1 MDKYFNGK
9 KRKEKEETSENLT
22 IEEQQNQNDIDNDHV
37 DEQKENKEI
46 IEPENMD
53 ESKQN
58 DENHVQHEDLNQEN
72 CFSLNFNDPGNWKDI
87 HIDQKIRNFLVEV
100 GPKRVDD
107 IFFPRDNKG
116 RHFESSQYKR
126 LMANGQTTDRR
137 WLVYSISLDKIFCF
151 CCKLFKTEKMD
162 KNIGQL
168 GNDGYNDWHNMHRRL
183 THHEVSKEHIGCM
196 ISWMELENRL
206 QTKHTIDESIQLSI
220 NKEREHWRQV
230 LTRIIA
236 IVKRLAKN
244 TLAFRG
250 DCEQLYVEDNGLF
263 LQMIEMVAEFDPIM
277 EEHIRRAQA
286 REIQYT
292 YLGPKIQNELIQ
304 MLAGEVRS
312 AIVTKVKHAKY
323 FSVILDCT
331 PDASNEEQMSLV
343 IRCVD
348 DSIDSPMVQE
358 YWIEFLKVDD
368 ASGFGLF
375 IELKN
380 VLKNL
385 ELDIDNIRGQGYDN
399 GANMSGRHRGVQKR
413 LLEINPRAFYT
424 PCGCY
429 SLNLALYKVQGLT
442 LKPLSQTRWESHVES
457 VQPIKEQSV
466 QIRDTLLDLANIVE
480 DPKTKSEA
488 ESFAIYELENF
499 EFLLGI
505 VIWYKLLHA
514 INTVNKFFQAEN
526 MDINEA
532 IKLLQALISFLEDYR
547 ESGFA
552 SAMDEAKQMASEM
565 GIEAVFQKRRS
576 IRRKKQFDESGTE
589 EVTYSAEDSF
599 RVEYFLFIIDQ
610 ARSSLQTRFE
620 QFTHYEEIF
629 GFLFN
634 MDRLKSM
641 PVDSVLKSCMNLEQ
655 YLEHNGHSD
664 ILVDDL
670 CSELIVS
677 RCYLTSETKRAIDV
691 LHYLKKMNGCFPNAC
706 IAYKILLTIPV
717 TVASAER
724 SFSKLKLIKT
734 YIRSTMS

>member
-1 MDKYFNGK
+1 MAPKYASRAQKRKKKERVEALIRSQVGDTDKYFNGK
-9 KRKEKEETSENLT
+9 KRKGKEETSENLT
-22 IEEQQNQNDIDNDHV
+22 IEEQLNQNDIDNDHV

-87 HIDQKIRNFLVEV
+87 HIDQKIRDFLVEV

-107 IFFPRDNKG
+107 IFIPRDNKG
-116 RHFESSQYKR
+116 
-126 LMANGQTTDRR
+126 
-137 WLVYSISLDKIFCF
+137 
-151 CCKLFKTEKMD
+151 FKQ
-162 KNIGQL
+162 N
-168 GNDGYNDWHNMHRRL
+168 
-183 THHEVSKEHIGCM
+183 
-196 ISWMELENRL
+196 
-206 QTKHTIDESIQLSI
+206 IQLSI

-250 DCEQLYVEDNGLF
+250 DCEQLYVENNGLF

-277 EEHIRRAQA
+277 EEHIQRAQA

-292 YLGPKIQNELIQ
+292 YLGPEIQNELIQ

-348 DSIDSPMVQE
+348 DSIDSSMVQE

-424 PCGCY
+424 PCGCR
-429 SLNLALYKVQGLT
+429 SLNLALCDMANCCSKAMSFFGVIQRIYTLFSSSPKRWKFFKDKVQGLT

-457 VQPIKEQSV
+457 IKPIKEQSV
-466 QIRDTLLDLANIVE
+466 QIRDALLDSASIVE
-480 DPKTKSEA
+480 DPKTKREA
-488 ESFAIYELENF
+488 ESLAIYELENF

-514 INTVNKFFQAEN
+514 INTVSKFFQTEN

-552 SAMDEAKQMASEM
+552 SAMDEAKQM
-565 GIEAVFQKRRS
+565 
-576 IRRKKQFDESGTE
+576 T
-589 EVTYSAEDSF
+589 
-599 RVEYFLFIIDQ
+599 
-610 ARSSLQTRFE
+610 
-620 QFTHYEEIF
+620 
-629 GFLFN
+629 
-634 MDRLKSM
+634 
-641 PVDSVLKSCMNLEQ
+641 
-655 YLEHNGHSD
+655 
-664 ILVDDL
+664 
-670 CSELIVS
+670 
-677 RCYLTSETKRAIDV
+677 
-691 LHYLKKMNGCFPNAC
+691 
-706 IAYKILLTIPV
+706 
-717 TVASAER
+717 
-724 SFSKLKLIKT
+724 
-734 YIRSTMS
+734 